1 MATTYNWT
9 VSQLECYPEYE
20 GQTDVVT
27 VVHWR
32 MEGSDG
38 DHTAEVYGSVGLAL
52 DPEAK
57 FTPFE
62 KLTEAQVI
70 GWVKDALSEEQVTS
84 YEENVAGQIKAITN
98 PPVATPPPPWK

>member
-1 MATTYNWT
+1 MAITHNWI

-70 GWVKDALSEEQVTS
+70 GWVKDALGADEVQGYKKSLA
-84 YEENVAGQIKAITN
+84 NQIEALAN
-98 PPVATPPPPWK
+98 PPIVTPHLPWK